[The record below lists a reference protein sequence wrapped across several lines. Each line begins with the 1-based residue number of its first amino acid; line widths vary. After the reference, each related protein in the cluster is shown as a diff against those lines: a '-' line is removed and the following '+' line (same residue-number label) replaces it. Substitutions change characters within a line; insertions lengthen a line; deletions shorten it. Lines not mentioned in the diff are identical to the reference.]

1 MHSGSHTELVS
12 VSNSL
17 SLASVLLYK
26 LLYYNNTMKN
36 IKNKLFS
43 NEPVEIGTES
53 GYDNYIMA
61 IESSCDETACAIV
74 KNGREVV
81 ANVVASQ
88 IKTHAQ
94 FGGVIPE
101 IAAREHLDAINV
113 VINEAF
119 KQAKEN
125 ANINP
130 QDITAFAG
138 TVGPGLVGCLLV
150 GLNATKTLALTY
162 DKPFIGVNHLNAHL
176 CGNYIDTDL
185 KPPYMALLISGGHT
199 QIIDVKSYSEQEIL
213 GETIDDAVGEAYD
226 KVARLIGLPYPG
238 GPRLD
243 KLAQEGNPKA
253 FKLPEGKVDGYNFS
267 FSGLKTA
274 VLRLVKSF
282 DEVPVND
289 VCASFQE
296 TVSSTLLKKLKKA
309 LEEKGY
315 NQVVIAG
322 GVAANSEIRR
332 KIFALENEGYKVF
345 APPMKYCTDNAAMV
359 ASCAYFNTNTF
370 DDVNTEVFSRVST
383 LRS

>member
-1 MHSGSHTELVS
+1 
-12 VSNSL
+12 
-17 SLASVLLYK
+17 
-26 LLYYNNTMKN
+26 MKN
-36 IKNKLFS
+36 IKETLFTKK
-43 NEPVEIGTES
+43 NIEIGPES

-74 KNGREVV
+74 KNGREVI

-88 IKTHAQ
+88 IKTHAK

-101 IAAREHLDAINV
+101 IAAREHLDSINI
-113 VINEAF
+113 VIEEAF
-119 KQAKEN
+119 SQAKDI
-125 ANINP
+125 AGINP
-130 QDITAFAG
+130 EDITAFAG

-150 GLNATKTLALTY
+150 GLNAAKTLALVY

-176 CGNYIDTDL
+176 CGNYIDTEL
-185 KPPYMALLISGGHT
+185 KPPFMALLVSGGHT
-199 QIIDVKSYSEQEIL
+199 QIIDVKSYSEQYIL

-253 FKLPEGKVDGYNFS
+253 FHLPEAKVDGYNFS

-282 DEVPVND
+282 DGKEMPVND
-289 VCASFQE
+289 ICASFQE
-296 TVSSTLLKKLKKA
+296 CVSSTLLKKLKRA
-309 LEEKGY
+309 AEEKNY
-315 NQVVIAG
+315 KQIVIAG

-332 KIFALENEGYKVF
+332 KIFDLEKEGYSVF

-370 DDVNTEVFSRVST
+370 DDINVEVFSRVK
-383 LRS
+383 

>member
-1 MHSGSHTELVS
+1 
-12 VSNSL
+12 
-17 SLASVLLYK
+17 
-26 LLYYNNTMKN
+26 MKM

-43 NEPVEIGTES
+43 DEPVEIGPES
-53 GYDNYIMA
+53 GIDNYIMA
-61 IESSCDETACAIV
+61 VESSCDETACAIV
-74 KNGREVV
+74 KNGREVI

-88 IKTHAQ
+88 IKTHAK

-101 IAAREHLDAINV
+101 IAAREHLDSINIV
-113 VINEAF
+113 VEEAF
-119 KQAKEN
+119 NQAKEN
-125 ANINP
+125 IGLTP

-150 GLNATKTLALTY
+150 GLNAAKSLALVY

-176 CGNYIDTDL
+176 CGNYLDTDL
-185 KPPYMALLISGGHT
+185 KPPFMALLISGGHT
-199 QIIDVKSYSEQEIL
+199 QIIDVKSYSEQTII

-238 GPRLD
+238 GPKLD
-243 KLAQEGNPKA
+243 KMAQNGNPHA
-253 FKLPEGKVDGYNFS
+253 FQLPQAKVGEFDFS

-282 DEVPVND
+282 DGKELPVED
-289 VCASFQE
+289 ICASFQE
-296 TVSSTLLKKLKKA
+296 CVSSTLVKKVKKA
-309 LEEKGY
+309 LEQSGY

-322 GVAANSEIRR
+322 GVAANSEIR
-332 KIFALENEGYKVF
+332 KKMFALSEDGYKVF

-370 DDVNTEVFSRVST
+370 DDIDVEVFSRVK
-383 LRS
+383 

>member
-1 MHSGSHTELVS
+1 ME
-12 VSNSL
+12 
-17 SLASVLLYK
+17 K
-26 LLYYNNTMKN
+26 KC
-36 IKNKLFS
+36 LFS
-43 NEPVEIGTES
+43 ETPVKIGIDS

-81 ANVVASQ
+81 ANIVASQ
-88 IKTHAQ
+88 IKTHEK

-113 VINEAF
+113 VVQEAF
-119 KQAKEN
+119 DQSGLKPDE
-125 ANINP
+125 
-130 QDITAFAG
+130 ITAFAG

-150 GLNATKTLALTY
+150 GLNAAKTLALVH

-176 CGNYIDTDL
+176 CANYLDTDL
-185 KPPYMALLISGGHT
+185 KPPFMALLVSGGHT
-199 QIIDVKSYSEQEIL
+199 QIIDVESYSKQTIL

-243 KLAQEGNPKA
+243 KLAQEGNPNA
-253 FKLPEGKVDGYNFS
+253 FELPISKVGGYDFS

-282 DEVPVND
+282 EGKELPVND
-289 VCASFQE
+289 ICASFQE
-296 TVSSTLLKKLKKA
+296 CVSKTLVKKLRKA
-309 LEEKGY
+309 LEERGY
-315 NQVVIAG
+315 KQVVIAG
-322 GVAANSEIRR
+322 GVAANSEIR
-332 KIFALENEGYKVF
+332 KKVFALENDGYKVF
-345 APPMKYCTDNAAMV
+345 APPMKYCTDNASMV

-370 DDVNTEVFSRVST
+370 DDVDVEVFSRVKG
-383 LRS
+383 